1 MISDKEKYINLAT
14 QKRDGSFVNTPVWF
28 AKDNTNN
35 IYFIFSAGE
44 AGKVKRI
51 KNFSK
56 VKVATCNYQGN
67 LFGEWFKAEAE
78 LIEDEVSVKLAY
90 MRLMEKYGWQF
101 QIVNF
106 FSRLTGKYNQRQVIK
121 FKLWGSY

>member
-78 LIEDEVSVKLAY
+78 LIEDESSVKLAY

>member
-78 LIEDEVSVKLAY
+78 LIEDEVSVKLGY
-90 MRLMEKYGWQF
+90 MRLMEKYGWQLK
-101 QIVNF
+101 IVNF
-106 FSRLTGKYNQRQVIK
+106 FSRIRGKYNQRQVIK
-121 FKLWGSY
+121 FTLWGSD

>member
-28 AKDNTNN
+28 AQDNVNN

-56 VKVATCNYQGN
+56 VKVAICNYQGN
-67 LFGEWFKAEAE
+67 LFGEWLKAEAE

-90 MRLMEKYGWQF
+90 MRLMEKYGWQLK
-101 QIVNF
+101 IVNF
-106 FSRLTGKYNQRQVIK
+106 FSRIRGKYNQRQVIK
-121 FKLWGSY
+121 FTLWGSD

>member
-106 FSRLTGKYNQRQVIK
+106 FSRLTGKYHQRQVIK